1 MRTVTV
7 SEFRKY
13 FMAIF
18 DEIAATGVPVLLTK
32 RGKSLFLLES
42 GGYEAQEESLKLEKE
57 EERKKDEASYQKT
70 LNEGK
75 LAKWQVKIFWPAFI
89 FTFIGSVLGIASF
102 IMQLVAKSPVK

>member
-1 MRTVTV
+1 LEEDGYLFY
-7 SEFRKY
+7 SAPSCKY
-13 FMAIF
+13 LYPTTPF
-18 DEIAATGVPVLLTK
+18 
-32 RGKSLFLLES
+32 LES

-89 FTFIGSVLGIASF
+89 FTLVGSILGIISF
-102 IMQLVAKSPVK
+102 YLQVRK